1 MMVSTFF
8 LAFLKGA
15 LLVDDFQ
22 FHFYV
27 GLYARLFRW
36 TKLDFSDW
44 TFTKLSQNVAQ
55 EESVLQRG
63 RMKILKIKK
72 IV

>member
-1 MMVSTFF
+1 MMVGTFF
-8 LAFLKGA
+8 WPFLKA
-15 LLVDDFQ
+15 LFWWMTFDFTLTL
-22 FHFYV
+22 
-27 GLYARLFRW
+27 GLYARLFHW
-36 TKLDFSDW
+36 TSFSDW